1 MTRAQIRIAL
11 LALLGAGAAL
21 LLRERALLERDARR
35 AWLRSPQAA
44 FLAFR
49 RDRMLAAE
57 LGDCGCGR

>member
-1 MTRAQIRIAL
+1 MTRSQTRLAL
-11 LALLGAGAAL
+11 LALLAAGLAVAV
-21 LLRERALLERDARR
+21 RERRLLERDARR

-57 LGDCGCGR
+57 LGDCGCGQ

>member
-1 MTRAQIRIAL
+1 MTRAQMR
-11 LALLGAGAAL
+11 LLGLSIVVAVLAV
-21 LLRERALLERDARR
+21 REMRLLERDARR

-57 LGDCGCGR
+57 LGDCGCGQ

>member
-1 MTRAQIRIAL
+1 MTRTGVRVALL
-11 LALLGAGAAL
+11 LALAGLVAAAAQ
-21 LLRERALLERDARR
+21 RRSSLERDARR

-49 RDRMLAAE
+49 RDRLMAAE